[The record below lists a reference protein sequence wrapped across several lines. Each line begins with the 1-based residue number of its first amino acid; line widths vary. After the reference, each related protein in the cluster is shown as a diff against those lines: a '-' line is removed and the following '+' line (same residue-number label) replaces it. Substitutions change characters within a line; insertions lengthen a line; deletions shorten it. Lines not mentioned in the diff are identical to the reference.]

1 MNNTM
6 GKGSEKEL
14 DYKKM
19 IEDIND
25 LVETDF
31 GEDMSLRANIEYC
44 GKLLDISQRDAREMA
59 NIIGKVYLISHC
71 VHCES
76 CGVKYRKAL

>member
-1 MNNTM
+1 MSVS
-6 GKGSEKEL
+6 KEEL

-19 IEDIND
+19 LKEIND

-59 NIIGKVYLISHC
+59 NIIAKVYLISHC
-71 VHCES
+71 IHCKS
-76 CGVKYRKAL
+76 CGAKYLKET